1 MVASLVPAADRA
13 VNLGRHQ
20 LLRQIC
26 TEEHVVEAQA
36 AIAPA
41 CVPETI
47 PERVDALL
55 GVHVAQRVRSALRDD
70 HPEGPPNLG
79 AKQRIVCFAGSR
91 RPSLA
96 V

>member
-41 CVPETI
+41 CVPETTQN
-47 PERVDALL
+47 V
-55 GVHVAQRVRSALRDD
+55 
-70 HPEGPPNLG
+70 
-79 AKQRIVCFAGSR
+79 
-91 RPSLA
+91 
-96 V
+96 